1 MKRKQWTPEGSEPTG
16 PDPVKLLENLMKQRK
31 LRAVDLAADLGISK
45 SLLSD
50 ILAYRR
56 ALSKNV
62 IRKLAAR
69 FEVDQELFN
78 RPYTL
83 TTPQQKID
91 KPAGRTGQPQK
102 GPPPKKGPRDTAIL
116 ELLQRR
122 TGMATIAKMKNG
134 SSIMIWNIMY
144 SYDFIGAGYAHIMTN
159 VTPSIKGEK
168 TDVCS
173 TSDIVKLIDPVTG
186 NSIYPPAP
194 Q

>member
-1 MKRKQWTPEGSEPTG
+1 MKRKQWTAVGSEPTG

-31 LRAVDLAADLGISK
+31 LRAVDP
-45 SLLSD
+45 
-50 ILAYRR
+50 
-56 ALSKNV
+56 
-62 IRKLAAR
+62 AAR